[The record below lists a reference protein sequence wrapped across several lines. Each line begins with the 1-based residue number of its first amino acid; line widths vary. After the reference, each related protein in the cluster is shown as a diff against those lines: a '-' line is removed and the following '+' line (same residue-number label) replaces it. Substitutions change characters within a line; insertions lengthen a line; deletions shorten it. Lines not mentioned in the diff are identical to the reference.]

1 MSREGPPSQPV
12 SREDKIRR
20 LVASREAVDERDAE
34 EALHEDEEAG
44 FIRGIDR
51 KEYLAKIEA
60 ALLEAESG
68 SRDRWELNFNKA
80 VVAVAETPDD
90 LEFLAYNMLRDLIT
104 KKSEDETE
112 RRRQESAKHRLDK
125 KMNNIAAKM
134 GMERANGL
142 FQHYRQ
148 MLQELLDSQG

>member
-1 MSREGPPSQPV
+1 MSREGSPSQPV
-12 SREDKIRR
+12 SREDKIRW

-34 EALHEDEEAG
+34 EALREDEEAG

-68 SRDRWELNFNKA
+68 SRDRWDLNFNKA

-104 KKSEDETE
+104 EKPADDAEQ
-112 RRRQESAKHRLDK
+112 RRQESAKRRLEK
-125 KMNNIAAKM
+125 KINGLAVKI
-134 GMERANGL
+134 GTERAEEL
-142 FQHYRQ
+142 FKRYREV
-148 MLQELLDSQG
+148 LQEAFDAQE